1 MAQFLK
7 LFQVSMILIII
18 IITPVFSTPPLFKP
32 SDKFSSC
39 EQQSRTATLCY
50 NALLRNLEITL
61 VHLHQG
67 ESKEAADAFNK
78 YIKLSLSRRCM
89 PAREDLLQ
97 NCNCADPSWG
107 TYCPSSAELMT
118 RFKAMYDEVWH
129 GTSVQQ
135 DVRSNFRML
144 IIAA

>member
-7 LFQVSMILIII
+7 LLQINMILI
-18 IITPVFSTPPLFKP
+18 IITPVFSTPPRYKP
-32 SDKFSSC
+32 AGKFASC
-39 EQQSRTATLCY
+39 EQQSQTATMCY
-50 NALLRNLEITL
+50 SALLRNLETTL
-61 VHLHQG
+61 VHLRQG

-78 YIKLSLSRRCM
+78 FTELSLSRNCR

-97 NCNCADPSWG
+97 NCNCADPTWG
-107 TYCPSSAELMT
+107 TYCPSSADLMT
-118 RFKAMYDEVWH
+118 RFKSMYDEVWY

-144 IIAA
+144 LIVA

>member
-1 MAQFLK
+1 MAQFVK
-7 LFQVSMILIII
+7 LLQISMILIII
-18 IITPVFSTPPLFKP
+18 TPVLSTPPLYKP
-32 SDKFSSC
+32 AGKIASC
-39 EQQSRTATLCY
+39 EQQSRRANWCY
-50 NALLRNLEITL
+50 RGLLRDLEKTL
-61 VHLHQG
+61 VHLRQG
-67 ESKEAADAFNK
+67 ESKKAADAFNE
-78 YIKLSLSRRCM
+78 YTKLSLSRHCM

-118 RFKAMYDEVWH
+118 RFKAMYDEVWY

-144 IIAA
+144 LIAA